1 MIGSSQTA
9 IDHLVLMN
17 FLILGDGGFAPL
29 SVFALYVLGV
39 FVLAWAANRLLS
51 QREFLS
57 EYFLGSRSL
66 GTWAFALTYAA
77 TSASGGSFTGFPS
90 KIYSHGWIL
99 AVWIASYMVVPICTM
114 GIFGKRIN
122 QVARK
127 SGAITVPD
135 VLRDRFDSRAL
146 GLLASLLIVF
156 FISFNL
162 VAQFKAGAVILRA
175 LANDVEV
182 FREMAQ
188 GADHIVASMGG
199 LTDSEGHPIDGAY
212 LICLMFFGLTVIFY
226 TTYGGFH
233 AVVWT
238 DVMQGIVMVLGVII
252 MLPLSLIAVGGLGN
266 ATREMADLKPP
277 QPVKLCLSFDEPA
290 EVTTRIAS
298 GSYVKLDHP
307 AEGQPRVFRLSR
319 NGDIAAGTREVCEV
333 MALEIVTPSVIER
346 LLEGD
351 YPAEFAAVNVSAV
364 ASEPAYAYGAD
375 DNEQGAYVTGPG
387 PDLKSERGF
396 LPLGVAISFFFMWA
410 ISGAGQPQHMVR
422 LMAFKDTQTLRRG
435 IITVTIY
442 YSAIYFPLVIIFCC
456 ARILLPGLDHQPD
469 SVMPEMIM
477 FLTKN
482 FHVAWLAGLL
492 IAAPFAAVM
501 STVDSFLLMVSSGI
515 VRDMYQRNIHP
526 DASEKQLKRLSY
538 TVTLVVG
545 LFALIGAINPPK
557 FLQDIIVYVGSGLAA
572 CFLMPMASALFWP
585 RSNKEGC
592 LAGMLGGFLVHLSL
606 YVAGIWVNGS
616 FFSPMAVV
624 GLDPVVIGLAASL
637 LATHVGTKLTAPPP
651 EHLVRK
657 YFCKESLDTDTE

>member
-1 MIGSSQTA
+1 MTYPILAAGGSVSA
-9 IDHLVLMN
+9 L
-17 FLILGDGGFAPL
+17 A
-29 SVFALYVLGV
+29 VFGLYVFGV
-39 FVLAWAANRLLS
+39 FVLAWFANKLLS
-51 QREFLS
+51 EREFLS

-99 AVWIASYMVVPICTM
+99 AVWIASYMVVPICSM

-162 VAQFKAGAVILRA
+162 VAQFKAGAVILKA
-175 LANDVEV
+175 LINDVEV
-182 FREMAQ
+182 FQETAHA
-188 GADHIVASMGG
+188 ADQMISSMGG
-199 LTDSEGHPIDGAY
+199 LTDSEGQPIDGAY
-212 LICLMFFGLTVIFY
+212 LLCLMFFGITVIFY

-238 DVMQGIVMVLGVII
+238 DVMQGIVMVLGVLI
-252 MLPLSLIAVGGLGN
+252 MLPLTLIAIGGLGN
-266 ATREMADLKPP
+266 ATREMADLQPP
-277 QPVKLCLSFDEPA
+277 RPVLLCLARAAPA
-290 EVTTRIAS
+290 EDAHRVPS
-298 GSYVKLDHP
+298 SSYVRLEQAAGEP
-307 AEGQPRVFRLSR
+307 PRIFRLSQ
-319 NGDIAAGTREVCEV
+319 NADIAAGAREVCEV
-333 MALEIVTPSVIER
+333 KALEIVTPSVITR

-351 YPAEFAAVNVSAV
+351 YPAEFAAIQVSAV
-364 ASEPAYAYGAD
+364 VDDAPYAYGAS
-375 DNEQGAYVTGPG
+375 EGQEGAYVTGPG
-387 PDLKSERGF
+387 PDRTSERGF

-422 LMAFKDTQTLRRG
+422 LMAFKDTRTLRQG
-435 IITVTIY
+435 IITVTLY
-442 YSAIYFPLVIIFCC
+442 YSAIYFPLIIIFCC

-469 SVMPEMIM
+469 SVMPEMIV

-501 STVDSFLLMVSSGI
+501 STVDSFLLMISSGI
-515 VRDMYQRNIHP
+515 VRDIYQRNINP
-526 DASEKQLKRLSY
+526 DATEKQLKRLSY
-538 TVTLVVG
+538 MVTLIVG
-545 LFALIGAINPPK
+545 TIALIGAINPPK

-592 LAGMLGGFLVHLSL
+592 LAGMIGGFLIHLSL

-616 FFSPMAVV
+616 FFRPMSVV
-624 GLDPVVIGLAASL
+624 SLDPVVIGLVASL
-637 LATHVGTKLTAPPP
+637 LATYVGTMVTPPPP

-657 YFCKESLDTDTE
+657 YFCKDGDQSDSSPSGTPS